1 MPVTIKTAPH
11 SARKYPAYNFPDT
24 AQTFF
29 EENHHYQ
36 ESAEKLLSSS
46 FVPKQSVRSLPNG
59 FVNAVVEA
67 YSHHYHLIIRPDD
80 VWISIISLLSF
91 YINAHAETLRKKFVT
106 HDGKKKLELRLPPS
120 TIQGIDWDYAGDGM
134 IELMDEHL
142 VDKDLKEWIT
152 PDFTTTT
159 RTDKTVSAILMMAC
173 MKSYFEYRF
182 RLLCGIPS
190 VTLEGTKEDW
200 LKIQKRLEKLDTWGE
215 ETTAWHRMLKPILKK
230 FISAFDGEVDND
242 FWGHIVTKEHFGSGT
257 RTLGGWITAFCA
269 FSVRGR
275 FIESFR
281 KDNRGWTRVGTPYV
295 LNGVTYPIIDDLDVP
310 SGSAAVD
317 VTIIDV
323 FDKEWP
329 SILIAGNMG
338 MKVIVESVEG
348 DGTKCSNVVLLLKKE
363 LSERYSGISS

>member
-11 SARKYPAYNFPDT
+11 SARKYPAYTFPDT

-29 EENHHYQ
+29 NENHHYR

-46 FVPKQSVRSLPNG
+46 FVPNQSVRCLPNG
-59 FVNAVVEA
+59 FVNAVVKA
-67 YSHHYHLIIRPDD
+67 YSHHYHLVIRPDD

-91 YINAHAETLRKKFVT
+91 YINAHAETLRKKFVA
-106 HDGKKKLELRLPPS
+106 HDGKKKLELIIPPS
-120 TIQGIDWDYAGDGM
+120 TLQEINWNYAGDGM
-134 IELMDEHL
+134 IKLMDENL

-173 MKSYFEYRF
+173 MKSYFEYNF
-182 RLLCGIPS
+182 RMWCGIPS

-230 FISAFDGEVDND
+230 FISAFDGEVDDD
-242 FWGHIVTKEHFGSGT
+242 FWGHVVTNGHLGSGT
-257 RTLGGWITAFCA
+257 NTLGGWITAFCA

-275 FIESFR
+275 FIENF
-281 KDNRGWTRVGTPYV
+281 KEDIRGWSGAGTPYV
-295 LNGVTYPIIDDLDVP
+295 LDGVTYPIIDDLDIP

-317 VTIIDV
+317 VTIIDT
-323 FDKEWP
+323 FNKEWP

-338 MKVIVESVEG
+338 MKVIAESVEG
-348 DGTKCSNVVLLLKKE
+348 DVVQNVPMWCCCLKK
-363 LSERYSGISS
+363 S